1 MFRVGTQSEAKLN
14 RFVEMW
20 ANVYAALAFRA
31 VVYGA
36 TSLVCACESGRGP
49 LSCSRCSDH

>member
-36 TSLVCACESGRGP
+36 TSVVCASRADVG
-49 LSCSRCSDH
+49 LSLIHI